1 MKYKLKFK
9 KQEETE
15 AYIIFVLDMKGIKL
29 DSGTFYNLKNGM
41 IGNLVR
47 GLHEEGI
54 ELNDLL
60 KENLGEF
67 KCKVCGKPIDY
78 KYHRKRV
85 RVKKYCNLK
94 TGCWLL
100 SDIVKNQ
107 RKERRMQ
114 KCKYCGDWFERKMPL
129 YNIRY
134 KEKGVCTKSECK
146 LKYRK
151 ETDQKIR
158 NNHWANKDKNK
169 AKEIFSKIVKTR
181 LNNNKKYNRKYIPWN
196 KGLKGVQVP
205 WNKGKTGIYSEETL
219 EKLRKAAIKKFNDKC
234 FKKTGIE
241 KKIEEFL
248 NELNI
253 KYKYSFIFRKRQF
266 DFMLPE
272 YNIIIETNGD
282 FWHGNPKLYGKNKKK
297 GNLKEWQKEKQ
308 IDDIIKCNIAND
320 GGYEIFSFWE
330 DDIYNK
336 TQRVI
341 DILKQIKGGEIIDA
355 KRNAEKLFKN
365 N

>member
-1 MKYKLKFK
+1 
-9 KQEETE
+9 
-15 AYIIFVLDMKGIKL
+15 
-29 DSGTFYNLKNGM
+29 
-41 IGNLVR
+41 
-47 GLHEEGI
+47 
-54 ELNDLL
+54 
-60 KENLGEF
+60 
-67 KCKVCGKPIDY
+67 
-78 KYHRKRV
+78 
-85 RVKKYCNLK
+85 
-94 TGCWLL
+94 
-100 SDIVKNQ
+100 
-107 RKERRMQ
+107 
-114 KCKYCGDWFERKMPL
+114 
-129 YNIRY
+129 
-134 KEKGVCTKSECK
+134 
-146 LKYRK
+146 
-151 ETDQKIR
+151 
-158 NNHWANKDKNK
+158 
-169 AKEIFSKIVKTR
+169 
-181 LNNNKKYNRKYIPWN
+181 
-196 KGLKGVQVP
+196 VP